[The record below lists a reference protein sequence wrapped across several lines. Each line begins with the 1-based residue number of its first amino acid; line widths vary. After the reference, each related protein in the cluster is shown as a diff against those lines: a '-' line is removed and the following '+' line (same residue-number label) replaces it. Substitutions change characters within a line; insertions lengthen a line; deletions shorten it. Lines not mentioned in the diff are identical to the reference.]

1 MDSMGVIVCIKSI
14 NDLTKITNDTKYINI
29 SIDNCDV
36 EVINYFLL
44 HGQEYSYS
52 DITITKQGFIYASY
66 ECFKEAEEKINSIL
80 NNMPSNL
87 NTLEKVRYI
96 YISLGR
102 ILSRDINVMENKN
115 DTISFGNISLINNIW
130 GSLSKGKVTDKSIS
144 KLFIY
149 LCSRV
154 GIKSELIVSSF
165 NGNLAN
171 KVYLD
176 NSFLIADLFRDI
188 YNIQGGFSTLYF
200 DKFNNDI
207 DMDKRVGYI
216 KDNYINYY
224 LDKGL
229 KDIDYTSE
237 DIVYRILSLTE
248 KIVDIN
254 RIGTVELGEIYKNIF
269 SKYCPNY
276 DIKINNFY
284 VINGNFKDHFIGIIY
299 NDKIY
304 SFNYSKNR
312 FMSVTNDDFIS
323 NLKNNKIGIYDDED
337 FSFKEKGLVL

>member
-1 MDSMGVIVCIKSI
+1 MGVIVCIKNI

-66 ECFKEAEEKINSIL
+66 ECFKEAEEKINNIL

-96 YISLGR
+96 YISLGC
-102 ILSRDINVMENKN
+102 ILSRDINLMENKN

-130 GSLSKGKVTDKSIS
+130 GALSKGKITDKSIS

-149 LCSRV
+149 LCSRI
-154 GIKSELIVSSF
+154 GIKSELIVSSI

-171 KVYLD
+171 KVYLE
-176 NSFLIADLFRDI
+176 NSFLIVDLFRDM

-207 DMDKRVGYI
+207 NMDKRVGYI
-216 KDNYINYY
+216 KDDYVNYY
-224 LDKGL
+224 LDKRL

-248 KIVDIN
+248 KSVVIN
-254 RIGTVELGEIYKNIF
+254 KIGTVELGEIYKDIF
-269 SKYCPNY
+269 NKYCPNY

-284 VINGNFKDHFIGIIY
+284 VNNGNFKDHFIGIIY

-304 SFNYSKNR
+304 SFNYSRNR
-312 FMSVTNDDFIS
+312 FVSVTNDDFIS
-323 NLKNNKIGIYDDED
+323 NFKNNKIGIYNDED
-337 FSFKEKGLVL
+337 FSFGEKGLVL